1 MYLTNLSQKNAR
13 DAGVVVSRDTNAMSD
28 PETIFKA
35 FGDATRLRILA
46 LLQDHELCVCEIEA
60 ALSLSQ
66 PNASR
71 SLTILKNA
79 GIIQSRKQAQWT
91 YYKISDDFSA
101 VYPDLSRA
109 LENICA
115 GLPSTNADKDALK
128 KCRQTRSCEK
138 CD

>member
-1 MYLTNLSQKNAR
+1 
-13 DAGVVVSRDTNAMSD
+13 MSD

-35 FGDATRLRILA
+35 CGDATRLRILA
-46 LLQDHELCVCEIEA
+46 LLQGNELCVCEIEA

-101 VYPDLSRA
+101 QYPELSTA
-109 LENICA
+109 LKKICA
-115 GLPSTNADKDALK
+115 GLSTTNTDKALLK
-128 KCRQTRSCEK
+128 KLREMHSSIK
-138 CD
+138 CDES

>member
-1 MYLTNLSQKNAR
+1 
-13 DAGVVVSRDTNAMSD
+13 MSD

-35 FGDATRLRILA
+35 CGDATRLRILA
-46 LLQDHELCVCEIEA
+46 LLQDNELCVCEIEA

-71 SLTILKNA
+71 SLTILKTA
-79 GIIQSRKQAQWT
+79 GIIQSRKQAQWA

-109 LENICA
+109 LEKICA
-115 GLPSTNADKDALK
+115 DLSTTTADKDTLQK
-128 KCRQTRSCEK
+128 LRETRTCEK

>member
-1 MYLTNLSQKNAR
+1 MN
-13 DAGVVVSRDTNAMSD
+13 VMSD

-35 FGDATRLRILA
+35 CGDATRLRILA

-79 GIIQSRKQAQWT
+79 GIIQSRKQAQWA

-101 VYPDLSRA
+101 QYPELSTA
-109 LENICA
+109 LKNICT
-115 GLPSTNADKDALK
+115 GMPSTKTDKDTLK
-128 KCRQTRSCEK
+128 RLRETRPCEK
-138 CD
+138 M

>member
-1 MYLTNLSQKNAR
+1 
-13 DAGVVVSRDTNAMSD
+13 MSD

-35 FGDATRLRILA
+35 CGDTTRLRILA
-46 LLQDHELCVCEIEA
+46 LLQGNELCVCEIEA

-91 YYKISDDFSA
+91 YYKISDDFA
-101 VYPDLSRA
+101 AAFPDLSKA
-109 LENICA
+109 LEKICA
-115 GLPSTNADKDALK
+115 GLPTTNADKALLQK
-128 KCRQTRSCEK
+128 LREMHSSTP
-138 CD
+138 CDES

>member
-1 MYLTNLSQKNAR
+1 
-13 DAGVVVSRDTNAMSD
+13 MSD

-35 FGDATRLRILA
+35 FGDTTRLRILA
-46 LLQDHELCVCEIEA
+46 LLQNHELCVCEIEA

-91 YYKISDDFSA
+91 YYKICDDFPA
-101 VYPDLSRA
+101 VYPDLSISM
-109 LENICA
+109 ENICA
-115 GLPSTNADKDALK
+115 GLPSTKTDKDSLAK
-128 KCRQTRSCEK
+128 IRETRLCAK
-138 CD
+138 DM

>member
-13 DAGVVVSRDTNAMSD
+13 DAGVVVFRDMNAMSD

-35 FGDATRLRILA
+35 CGDATRLRILA
-46 LLQDHELCVCEIEA
+46 LLQDNELCVCVIEA

-71 SLTILKNA
+71 SLAILKNA

-91 YYKISDDFSA
+91 YCKISDDFSA

-109 LENICA
+109 LKNICA
-115 GLPSTNADKDALK
+115 GMPSTKTDKDTLK
-128 KCRQTRSCEK
+128 KLRETRPCEK
-138 CD
+138 M

>member
-1 MYLTNLSQKNAR
+1 MNL
-13 DAGVVVSRDTNAMSD
+13 MSD

-35 FGDATRLRILA
+35 CGDATRLRILA

-79 GIIQSRKQAQWT
+79 GIIQSRKQAQWA
-91 YYKISDDFSA
+91 YCKISDDFSA
-101 VYPDLSRA
+101 QYPDLSRA
-109 LENICA
+109 LEKICA
-115 GLPSTNADKDALK
+115 ELPTTTTDNNFVKRISE
-128 KCRQTRSCEK
+128 TRSCEK
-138 CD
+138 M

>member
-1 MYLTNLSQKNAR
+1 
-13 DAGVVVSRDTNAMSD
+13 MSD

-35 FGDATRLRILA
+35 CGDATRLRILA
-46 LLQDHELCVCEIEA
+46 LLQGNELCVCEIEA

-91 YYKISDDFSA
+91 YYKISDEFA
-101 VYPDLSRA
+101 AQNPELSIA
-109 LENICA
+109 LEKLCSE
-115 GLPSTNADKDALK
+115 LPSAKTDKKALEDFRK
-128 KCRQTRSCEK
+128 IKLSLCK

>member
-1 MYLTNLSQKNAR
+1 
-13 DAGVVVSRDTNAMSD
+13 MSD

>member
-1 MYLTNLSQKNAR
+1 MRL
-13 DAGVVVSRDTNAMSD
+13 SD

-35 FGDATRLRILA
+35 LGDATRLRILA

-71 SLTILKNA
+71 SLAILKNA
-79 GIIQSRKQAQWT
+79 GIIQSRKQAQWA
-91 YYKISDDFSA
+91 YYKISDEFFA
-101 VYPDLSRA
+101 QYPALCTA

-115 GLPSTNADKDALK
+115 ELPSTKTDKDALIK
-128 KCRQTRSCEK
+128 FRETRPCEK
-138 CD
+138 M

>member
-13 DAGVVVSRDTNAMSD
+13 DAGVVVSRDMNAMSD

-35 FGDATRLRILA
+35 FGDTTRLRILA

-79 GIIQSRKQAQWT
+79 GIIQSRKQAQWA

-115 GLPSTNADKDALK
+115 GLMSTKTDKDALK
-128 KCRQTRSCEK
+128 KFRETRPCEK
-138 CD
+138 M

>member
-1 MYLTNLSQKNAR
+1 M
-13 DAGVVVSRDTNAMSD
+13 NAMSD
-28 PETIFKA
+28 PETVFKA
-35 FGDATRLRILA
+35 FGDATRLRILS

-79 GIIQSRKQAQWT
+79 GIIRSRKQAQWA

-115 GLPSTNADKDALK
+115 GLPSTKTDKDSLAK
-128 KCRQTRSCEK
+128 IRETRLCAK
-138 CD
+138 DM

>member
-1 MYLTNLSQKNAR
+1 MRL
-13 DAGVVVSRDTNAMSD
+13 SD

-66 PNASR
+66 SNASR

-79 GIIQSRKQAQWT
+79 GIIQSRKQAQWA
-91 YYKISDDFSA
+91 YCRISDDFCSR
-101 VYPDLSRA
+101 YPEMCTA
-109 LENICA
+109 LEKICA
-115 GLPSTNADKDALK
+115 DLPSTKTDKDTLK
-128 KCRQTRSCEK
+128 RLRETRPCEK
-138 CD
+138 M

>member
-1 MYLTNLSQKNAR
+1 
-13 DAGVVVSRDTNAMSD
+13 MSD

-46 LLQDHELCVCEIEA
+46 LLQNHELCVCEIEA

-71 SLTILKNA
+71 ILTILKNA

-91 YYKISDDFSA
+91 YYKISEDFSA
-101 VYPDLSRA
+101 QYPELAAA
-109 LENICA
+109 LEKICA
-115 GLPSTNADKDALK
+115 DLPSTKPDKNTLEK
-128 KCRQTRSCEK
+128 FRETRSCAKEM
-138 CD
+138 